1 MSNQAIITPNDEQD
15 FWFAKVD
22 ADVVRDKELS
32 LTARLIFTVL
42 CTFADKDKRGC
53 WPSNDKVAEAAGVS
67 KSTVIRACKELEARG
82 VIARSDR
89 FKEGGQISSYTHI
102 VGHNAPCY
110 DGVAPM
116 TPPSSTDDTPPV
128 APMTHR
134 TRINEQDISLTREA
148 QLPDAEIFPV
158 AFEDGQPVT
167 PADPPKPHNPEEVC
181 TPDDAPEIMKST
193 AELFL
198 HKTGRQGLTWDE
210 ISALRELSATQFP
223 SRVQKEIDTAVKR
236 FLKRGQPL
244 SELTF
249 GYIAGS
255 LSHQPTRGKK
265 RKLPKTA
272 KPAEVPEC
280 TDEQAE
286 AELAEIAATLAEF
299 DAEDEARR
307 RGGK

>member
-1 MSNQAIITPNDEQD
+1 MSEQAVRTPNDEQD

-116 TPPSSTDDTPPV
+116 TPPSSTDDTHPV

-148 QLPDAEIFPV
+148 QLPDEPILV
-158 AFEDGQPVT
+158 FEDGQPVT
-167 PADPPKPHNPEEVC
+167 PADSPKPHNPEEVC
-181 TPDDAPEIMKST
+181 TPDDAPHIMKAT

-210 ISALRELSATQFP
+210 ISALRELSASQFP

-255 LSHQPTRGKK
+255 LSYQPTRGKK

-272 KPAEVPEC
+272 KPSPVPEC

-286 AELAEIAATLAEF
+286 AEMAEIAALQAKF
-299 DAEDEARR
+299 DEEARAN
-307 RGGK
+307 GF

>member
-1 MSNQAIITPNDEQD
+1 MHKIVNDNRN
-15 FWFAKVD
+15 FWFVKVD
-22 ADVVRDKELS
+22 ADVIRDKELS
-32 LTARLIFTVL
+32 VTARLVFTVL
-42 CTFADKDKRGC
+42 CTFADKDNRGC

-89 FKEGGQISSYTHI
+89 FEKGGQISSYTHI

-148 QLPDAEIFPV
+148 QLPDEPILV
-158 AFEDGQPVT
+158 FENGQPVEN
-167 PADPPKPHNPEEVC
+167 PESPKPNNPEEVC
-181 TPDDAPEIMKST
+181 SPDDAPDVMKAT
-193 AELFL
+193 AELLLF
-198 HKTGRQGLTWDE
+198 KTGRKALTWDE
-210 ISALRELSATQFP
+210 VSALRELSATQIP
-223 SRVQKEIDTAVKR
+223 ARVQKEIDTAVKR

-244 SELTF
+244 SQLTF
-249 GYIAGS
+249 CYIAGS

-265 RKLPKTA
+265 HKPKAPA
-272 KPAEVPEC
+272 KPSPVREC

-286 AELAEIAATLAEF
+286 AEMAGCSY
-299 DAEDEARR
+299 RYSMS
-307 RGGK
+307 